1 MCKASSAAGRNTQ
14 VRDRG
19 GMGLGLTTERDG
31 EAADYTIQRNLLQ
44 PYCLSS
50 LAAPARTFSI
60 SKKIPRVALSC
71 IHTVPC
77 TPRII
82 GSSPSQILIKVSQEL
97 NFTEH
102 CVNFPGIA
110 NHVASR

>member
-1 MCKASSAAGRNTQ
+1 
-14 VRDRG
+14 
-19 GMGLGLTTERDG
+19 MGLAAERAG
-31 EAADYTIQRNLLQ
+31 EAEDSAEEPSATPLPEQLG
-44 PYCLSS
+44 SS
-50 LAAPARTFSI
+50 REDILYQQ
-60 SKKIPRVALSC
+60 KIPGAALPC
-71 IHTVPC
+71 THTAPC

-97 NFTEH
+97 NFNEH